1 VSDSAEFLRKIPS
14 IDQLLKDANFDRLSE
29 QYSRPLVVQ
38 ELRAVLAGLRKEI
51 SCNSRGLDF
60 LKQQMDCLLDTVELQ
75 LGKRLQPS
83 LVQVINATGVLLH
96 TNIGRA
102 PVSCEMG
109 NQGIEVSSS
118 YTNLEYDLT
127 RGERGYRDQ
136 HIEPRLKRM
145 LGCEASLVCNNN
157 AAAIH
162 LILNT
167 FARDRTVLVSRGE
180 LVEIGGSF
188 RIPNIM
194 EASGSLLKEVGTTN
208 KTRISDFESNIDDQ
222 TGLILSVHPSNYRIT
237 GFTEA
242 PSLSQLSLLA
252 QKHGIPLLHDLGSGL
267 LFPSSHPALLQEPSV
282 EESLRAGV
290 DLVCFSGDKLLG
302 GPQAG
307 IVVGREE
314 LVVQLR
320 RNPIMR
326 AVRVDKT
333 TYSLL
338 DSTFLEF
345 ESERARQSV
354 PIQKMLYATKQE
366 IEERALSICE
376 RLTLESLS
384 TVLIDGY
391 SLVGGGAAPEQ
402 GIPSC
407 LIALESSSQSANQLE
422 VNLRGSNPSVLTR
435 IENGRV
441 LIDLRTVLPEQEDS
455 LSKALNALA

>member
-14 IDQLLKDANFDRLSE
+14 VDQLLKNAKFDRLSE
-29 QYSRPLVVQ
+29 QYSRAIVVQ
-38 ELRAVLAGLRKEI
+38 ELRGVLEGLRKEI
-51 SCNSRGLDF
+51 SCNSMGLDL
-60 LKQQMDCLLDTVELQ
+60 LKQKIGCLLETVAFQ
-75 LGKRLQPS
+75 LNKRLQPS
-83 LVQVINATGVLLH
+83 LGRVINATGVLLH

-102 PVSCEMG
+102 PVSCQMG
-109 NQGIEVSSS
+109 SQGMEISSS

-127 RGERGYRDQ
+127 AGKRGYRDQ
-136 HIEPRLKRM
+136 HVEPRLKRM
-145 LGCEASLVCNNN
+145 LDCEAALVCNNN

-194 EASGSLLKEVGTTN
+194 EASGGLLKEVGTTN
-208 KTRISDFESNIDDQ
+208 KTRISDFESSIDAQ
-222 TGLILSVHPSNYRIT
+222 TGLILRVHPSNYRIM

-252 QKHGIPLLHDLGSGL
+252 QRYEVPFLHDLGSGL
-267 LFPSSHPALLQEPSV
+267 LFPSSHPALLKEPSV
-282 EESLRAGV
+282 EESLSAGV

-307 IVVGREE
+307 IIVGREK

-326 AVRVDKT
+326 AVRVDKI
-333 TYSLL
+333 TYALL
-338 DSTFLEF
+338 DRTLLEF

-354 PIQKMLYATKQE
+354 PIQKMLYTTKQE
-366 IEERALSICE
+366 IEKRARSLCE
-376 RLTLESLS
+376 QLTLKSLS
-384 TVLIDGY
+384 TALIDGH

-402 GIPSC
+402 RIPTR
-407 LIALESSSQSANQLE
+407 LIALESSTQSTNQLE
-422 VNLRGSNPSVLTR
+422 ANLRGSNPSILTR
-435 IENGRV
+435 IESGRV
-441 LIDLRTVLPEQEDS
+441 LLDLRTVLPEQEDII
-455 LSKALNALA
+455 SKALNALA

>member
-1 VSDSAEFLRKIPS
+1 MSDSAEFLRKIPS
-14 IDQLLKDANFDRLSE
+14 IDQLLKDADFDRLSE
-29 QYSRPLVVQ
+29 QYSRALVVQ
-38 ELRAVLAGLRKEI
+38 ELRKVLEDLRKEI
-51 SCNSRGLDF
+51 SCSSMRLDS
-60 LKQQMDCLLDTVELQ
+60 LKKTISCLFDTVAFELD
-75 LGKRLQPS
+75 KRLQPS
-83 LVQVINATGVLLH
+83 LEQVINATGVLLH

-102 PVSCEMG
+102 PVSCQMG
-109 NQGIEVSSS
+109 NQGMEISSS

-136 HIEPRLKRM
+136 HVEPRLKRM
-145 LGCEASLVCNNN
+145 LDCEASLICNNN

-188 RIPNIM
+188 RIPDIM
-194 EASGSLLKEVGTTN
+194 EASGGLLKEVGTTN

-252 QKHGIPLLHDLGSGL
+252 QRYGIPLLHDLGSGL
-267 LFPSSHPALLQEPSV
+267 LFPSSHPALLEEPSV
-282 EESLRAGV
+282 GESLSAGV

-314 LVVQLR
+314 FVVQLR

-326 AVRVDKT
+326 AVRVDKM

-338 DSTFLEF
+338 DRTLLEF

-366 IEERALSICE
+366 IEERARSICE
-376 RLTLESLS
+376 QLTLESLS
-384 TVLIDGY
+384 TALIDGY

-402 GIPSC
+402 GIPTR
-407 LIALESSSQSANQLE
+407 LIALESSTQSANQLE
-422 VNLRGSNPSVLTR
+422 VNLRGSNPSILTR
-435 IENGRV
+435 IEKGRV
-441 LIDLRTVLPEQEDS
+441 LIDLRTVLPEQEGS
-455 LSKALNALA
+455 LSKVLSSLD

>member
-1 VSDSAEFLRKIPS
+1 MSDSAEFLRKIPS
-14 IDQLLKDANFDRLSE
+14 IDQLLKDADFDRLSE
-29 QYSRPLVVQ
+29 QYSRALVVQ
-38 ELRAVLAGLRKEI
+38 ELRKVLEDLRKEI
-51 SCNSRGLDF
+51 SCSSMRLDS
-60 LKQQMDCLLDTVELQ
+60 LKKTISCLFDTVAFELD
-75 LGKRLQPS
+75 KRLQPS
-83 LVQVINATGVLLH
+83 LEQVINATGVLLH

-102 PVSCEMG
+102 PVSCQMG
-109 NQGIEVSSS
+109 NQGMEISSS

-136 HIEPRLKRM
+136 HVEPRLKRM
-145 LGCEASLVCNNN
+145 LDCEASLICNNN

-188 RIPNIM
+188 RIPDIM
-194 EASGSLLKEVGTTN
+194 EASGGLLKEVGTTN

-252 QKHGIPLLHDLGSGL
+252 QRYGIPLLHDLGSGL
-267 LFPSSHPALLQEPSV
+267 LFPSSHPALLEEPSV
-282 EESLRAGV
+282 GESLSAGV

-314 LVVQLR
+314 FVVQLR

-326 AVRVDKT
+326 AVRVDKM

-338 DSTFLEF
+338 DRTLLEF

-366 IEERALSICE
+366 IEERARSICE
-376 RLTLESLS
+376 QLTLESLS
-384 TVLIDGY
+384 TALIDGY

-402 GIPSC
+402 GIPTR
-407 LIALESSSQSANQLE
+407 LIALESSTQSANQLE
-422 VNLRGSNPSVLTR
+422 VNLRGSNPSILTR
-435 IENGRV
+435 IEKGRV

-455 LSKALNALA
+455 LSKVLSSLD